1 MSNTIQL
8 SHAAQIGS
16 GSEEQTGAYERVDPR
31 VTFLMGDNGAL

>member
-8 SHAAQIGS
+8 SHAQIGS